1 MKDLNIKNF
10 VMILTLMVACANQTS
25 CIPPIVEPPLP
36 PEPEFSLVGTT
47 WSYTDRFEEDEI
59 SYTIDYTISFPS
71 PIKAKLSMNIAIKEG
86 TQTTNQR
93 ENIGYTYTY
102 DNDLIIMNSMVT
114 GYANLKGIITS
125 ETEMEVT
132 NASSGEKIGTFY
144 RN

>member
-1 MKDLNIKNF
+1 MKDLSIKNF
-10 VMILTLMVACANQTS
+10 VMILTMMVVCVNQTS
-25 CIPPIVEPPLP
+25 CTPIGCPPP

-86 TQTTNQR
+86 RQTTNQR

-114 GYANLKGIITS
+114 DYANLKGIITS

-132 NASSGEKIGTFY
+132 NTSSGEKIGTFY